1 MQSFAVRDLREHTGE
16 RVRDA
21 EAGEY
26 SVVSKHGKP
35 LFVAVPFTDALL
47 DAGVHVPLAD
57 QMVLRGELSAAA
69 GAKMARQP
77 CAHDLQHLSARGY
90 SVLDG
95 CGGRMGRRPQDL
107 GDPARRRGVSRPQA
121 CDIDPQRRRRAGR
134 LAAHGYCVADAVRA
148 ALPAAAG
155 E

>member
-16 RVRDA
+16 LVRNA

-47 DAGVHVPLAD
+47 DAGVHVALAD
-57 QMVLRGELSAAA
+57 QMVLRGELSVAA

-77 CAHDLQHLSARGY
+77 YAHYLQHLSALGY
-90 SVLDG
+90 SVLD
-95 CGGRMGRRPQDL
+95 
-107 GDPARRRGVSRPQA
+107 
-121 CDIDPQRRRRAGR
+121 
-134 LAAHGYCVADAVRA
+134 DAVDALDADLKNLEILRGGA
-148 ALPAAAG
+148 A
-155 E
+155 